1 VYEISRISKSR
12 DRRWTGGCQGL
23 GEEEMG
29 RNCLMG
35 LRSSKRTQLRGVGWS
50 ALEMVFRESCLLKP
64 DMNFAY

>member
-1 VYEISRISKSR
+1 MSRVEKSQKHYASESDIKVYEISRISKSR

-35 LRSSKRTQLRGVGWS
+35 LGFFFQGDENIL
-50 ALEMVFRESCLLKP
+50 
-64 DMNFAY
+64 